1 MSQNT
6 KTLELL
12 RRTRV
17 LYFNTRSKEMG
28 KDKCTFALLSSGEQT
43 FYKELAER
51 CESDCASVLQ
61 SGGLSKDFCKE
72 SWLKGFQYAGERIEK
87 IFELSTRG
95 AKNEKTKN

>member
-1 MSQNT
+1 
-6 KTLELL
+6 
-12 RRTRV
+12 
-17 LYFNTRSKEMG
+17 MG

-72 SWLKGFQYAGERIEK
+72 SWLKGFQYAGERIER

-95 AKNEKTKN
+95 VKNEKTKN